1 MLRSSILTAG
11 AVLLAAVAAAM
22 AEAPPA
28 EQDDVKTTIEALK
41 QRNRDLERRLT
52 ELESKIGAGADQQQ
66 MQREQIR
73 MLVDQAL
80 AENKGK
86 FAPDWLDNLKFAGD
100 LRLRYEFRRRE
111 TSPLNDESRG
121 RFRLRFG
128 FEKAWPAED
137 LTVGFRLASGSS
149 NDPTSTNQTFQ
160 MFQKDAVW
168 FDKAFARW
176 TPKAVKGLSVTAGK
190 MANPWE
196 TSDMIWDP
204 DVNPDG
210 IWVQYDVSGLGPIT
224 PFVGAGVF
232 QLFAPENSARSN
244 ADLMSYSAGMR
255 FQITK
260 DVRWTAAANFFEYS
274 NLDDALAGG
283 AFAGRGGN
291 TNIRDSRFHMFD
303 LSNKVE
309 FTAFNLPWTGYIDWV
324 QNNDNNLATHRNTG
338 FATGVKVGQNK
349 KKGDWSA
356 RYMWKCLE
364 ANAVPDYFA
373 ESDFGWNTFT
383 NRRGHLWGVDYNIT
397 DSMTAGVS
405 LFLTE
410 PIKAAG
416 ANVKEN
422 RFTLQADLVWK
433 F

>member
-1 MLRSSILTAG
+1 MLHRSILTAV
-11 AVLLAAVAAAM
+11 AVMLVAVTAALAQ
-22 AEAPPA
+22 APPA
-28 EQDDVKTTIEALK
+28 EPEDVKTTVDALK

-52 ELESKIGAGADQQQ
+52 ELESKIGASAEQQQ
-66 MQREQIR
+66 MQREEIR
-73 MLVDQAL
+73 KLIDQTIAD
-80 AENKGK
+80 NKK
-86 FAPDWLDNLKFAGD
+86 LLSPDWMENLKFSGD
-100 LRLRYEFRRRE
+100 LRLRYEYRRRE
-111 TSPLNDESRG
+111 TSPLADESRA

-128 FEKAWPAED
+128 FEKAWPNED
-137 LTVGFRLASGSS
+137 LSVGFRLASGSS

-160 MFQKDAVW
+160 MFQKDPVW
-168 FDKAFARW
+168 IDRAYAKW
-176 TPKAVKGLSVTAGK
+176 TPKAVKGLSITAGK
-190 MANPWE
+190 IANPWE

-210 IWVQYDVSGLGPIT
+210 VWLQYDVPGLGPIT
-224 PFVGAGVF
+224 PFVGAGTF
-232 QLFAPENSARSN
+232 QLYAPENTRRPNSN
-244 ADLMSYSAGMR
+244 MMSYAAGMR

-260 DVRWTAAANFFEYS
+260 DVKWTMAGNFFEYS
-274 NLDDALAGG
+274 NLDSALAGG

-309 FTAFNLPWTGYIDWV
+309 FVAFNLPWTAHVDWV

-338 FATGVKVGQNK
+338 FAAGLKVGQNK

-356 RYMWKCLE
+356 RYQWKKLE
-364 ANAVPDYFA
+364 ADAVPDYFA

-383 NRRGHLWGVDYNIT
+383 NRKGSLWGADYNIT
-397 DSMTAGVS
+397 DNMTAGVS
-405 LFLTE
+405 FFLTE

-416 ANVKEN
+416 ANIQED
-422 RFTLQADLVWK
+422 RFTVQADLVWK

>member
-28 EQDDVKTTIEALK
+28 EQEDVKTTIEALK

-52 ELESKIGAGADQQQ
+52 ELESKMGAGADQQQ

-86 FAPDWLDNLKFAGD
+86 FAPDWLDNLKFSGD

-111 TSPLNDESRG
+111 TSPLNDESRA

-168 FDKAFARW
+168 IDRAYARW
-176 TPKAVKGLSVTAGK
+176 APKAVKGLSVTAGK

-210 IWVQYDVSGLGPIT
+210 IWVQYDVPGLGPIT

-255 FQITK
+255 FQVTQ

-283 AFAGRGGN
+283 ALAGRGGN
-291 TNIRDSRFHMFD
+291 TNIRDSRFHMLD
-303 LSNKVE
+303 LSNRVE
-309 FTAFNLPWTGYIDWV
+309 FIAFNLPWTAYLDWV

-356 RYMWKCLE
+356 RYMWKRLE
-364 ANAVPDYFA
+364 ADAVPDYFA

-383 NRRGHLWGVDYNIT
+383 NRTGHQWGVDYNIT

-416 ANVKEN
+416 ANVKED
-422 RFTLQADLVWK
+422 RFTLQADLIWK

>member
-1 MLRSSILTAG
+1 MVHRSVLTAV
-11 AVLLAAVAAAM
+11 AVMLAAAM
-22 AEAPPA
+22 AAMAQAPPA
-28 EQDDVKTTIEALK
+28 EPEDVKMTVDALK

-52 ELESKIGAGADQQQ
+52 ELESKMGASAEQQAQ
-66 MQREQIR
+66 QREEIR
-73 MLVDQAL
+73 KLIDQTI
-80 AENKGK
+80 AENKK
-86 FAPDWLDNLKFAGD
+86 LLSPDWMENLKFSGD

-111 TSPLNDESRG
+111 SGLQNDESRA

-128 FEKAWPAED
+128 FEKSWPNED
-137 LTVGFRLASGSS
+137 LSVGFRLASGSS
-149 NDPTSTNQTFQ
+149 NDPTSTNQTMT
-160 MFQKDAVW
+160 MFQKDPVW
-168 FDKAFARW
+168 IDRAYAKWA
-176 TPKAVKGLSVTAGK
+176 PKAVKGFSITGGK

-210 IWVQYDVSGLGPIT
+210 VIVQYDVPGLGPIT
-224 PFVGAGVF
+224 PFVSAGVF
-232 QLFAPENSARSN
+232 QLYAPENTTRPNS
-244 ADLMSYSAGMR
+244 DLMTYSVGNR

-260 DVRWTAAANFFEYS
+260 DIKWTLAANFFEYS
-274 NLDDALAGG
+274 NLDSALAGA

-309 FTAFNLPWTGYIDWV
+309 FTAFNLPMAAHVDWV

-338 FATGVKVGQNK
+338 FAAGLKVGQNK

-356 RYMWKCLE
+356 RYQWKKLE
-364 ANAVPDYFA
+364 ADAVPDYFA

-383 NRRGHLWGVDYNIT
+383 NRKGHLWGVDYNIT
-397 DSMTAGVS
+397 DNMTAG
-405 LFLTE
+405 LTFFLTE

-416 ANVKEN
+416 ANIMED